1 LQAGFG
7 ATYRED
13 GEVEDGGR
21 SRLSTADG
29 SLGIDL
35 GQAGGVTVVARYARR
50 EASGF
55 PESSGGLRL
64 ATTHLLESRNA
75 VDRFVSASIADLPF
89 MASGRIGMKASVSER
104 EEDRDSPAIGPG
116 PGGFVPATT
125 VSSRFRRGVVGG
137 NLQWEGIPFNSR
149 ALAGIEAWREDGLRD
164 SVLRIGPGIAG
175 SFRLERDTRAAFA
188 QLDSEPWPGWR
199 ASLALRYDDVSAG
212 EGRTSGSAGL
222 SVKIG
227 ESSRTWV
234 HWSDGFKPPSFFALG
249 DALVGNPDL
258 RDESSRN
265 AEIGFETTGKPGT
278 ARVTAFS
285 TRYRDL
291 VDFDPVAF
299 RMVNRTSAKI
309 AGFETWVAFS
319 ISRGL
324 RVEGAY
330 TYQDVDLAEAGARLR
345 NRPNHRASG
354 SLAVSREGWSGRLV
368 ATYVGSTVDFSVPTG
383 EVRLPGFATMDAS
396 VERRFGRWR
405 AGLAFDN
412 LLDKR
417 YEQFV
422 GYPAAGLRVRA
433 SVRAAFD

>member
-1 LQAGFG
+1 
-7 ATYRED
+7 
-13 GEVEDGGR
+13 
-21 SRLSTADG
+21 
-29 SLGIDL
+29 
-35 GQAGGVTVVARYARR
+35 
-50 EASGF
+50 
-55 PESSGGLRL
+55 
-64 ATTHLLESRNA
+64 
-75 VDRFVSASIADLPF
+75 
-89 MASGRIGMKASVSER
+89 
-104 EEDRDSPAIGPG
+104 
-116 PGGFVPATT
+116 
-125 VSSRFRRGVVGG
+125 
-137 NLQWEGIPFNSR
+137 
-149 ALAGIEAWREDGLRD
+149 
-164 SVLRIGPGIAG
+164 
-175 SFRLERDTRAAFA
+175 
-188 QLDSEPWPGWR
+188 
-199 ASLALRYDDVSAG
+199 LALRYDDVSAG